1 MVQILSF
8 GLARK
13 VGATNGASPNRQA
26 LRDATYLDQRSL
38 LRQRID
44 PEIPMR
50 TLLVL
55 VGIAALVI
63 LAGMVTGFINID
75 QTQTAQ
81 LPRIEGGQAPEF
93 KADVGKIDLGT
104 ERKVIEVPKVEVE
117 RPGAE
122 PTPTQ

>member
-1 MVQILSF
+1 
-8 GLARK
+8 
-13 VGATNGASPNRQA
+13 
-26 LRDATYLDQRSL
+26 
-38 LRQRID
+38 
-44 PEIPMR
+44 MR

-63 LAGMVTGFINID
+63 LAGMATGFINID

-104 ERKVIEVPKVEVE
+104 EKKVIEVPKVEVQ

-122 PTPTQ
+122 PTPAQ

>member
-1 MVQILSF
+1 
-8 GLARK
+8 
-13 VGATNGASPNRQA
+13 
-26 LRDATYLDQRSL
+26 
-38 LRQRID
+38 
-44 PEIPMR
+44 MR